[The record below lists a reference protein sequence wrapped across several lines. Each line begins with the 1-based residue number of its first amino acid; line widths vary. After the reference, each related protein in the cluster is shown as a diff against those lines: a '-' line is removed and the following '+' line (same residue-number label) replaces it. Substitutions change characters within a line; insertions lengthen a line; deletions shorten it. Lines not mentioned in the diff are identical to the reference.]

1 VYAVTGVGALSP
13 LGRGAPALWDAVRA
27 GRSAIGPLPEALGG
41 GPGVAFAD
49 PPASGISKRLTAAM
63 DPISVYACLAAE
75 EALGQARLAAP
86 PDRIGAV
93 IGVGIG
99 GIRTTDES
107 YHRLYAEDRKPD
119 PLAIPKIMPSAAAS
133 AVSMALGLKG
143 PSFVV
148 SSACASSAHAIVEAM
163 HWLRL
168 GAADAMVAG
177 GAEAPFAYGLMMAW
191 KAMHILA
198 SDTCRPF
205 SVDRRGLVM
214 GEGAAC
220 LVIERLADA
229 RARGA
234 PILAVLLGAGV
245 SADADHLVKPNRAS
259 IGRAMRNALADAG
272 VGPGDV
278 GYVNAHGTGTSLN
291 DATEAAAVHDV
302 FGDRL
307 PVVSSTK
314 AATGHT
320 MGAAGAMEAVITVG
334 ALQGGWIPPT
344 VHFLGPDPECALDV
358 CPNAARE
365 AVVAVAMSNSFAFGG
380 LNVSLVLGRS
390 A

>member
-1 VYAVTGVGALSP
+1 
-13 LGRGAPALWDAVRA
+13 
-27 GRSAIGPLPEALGG
+27 
-41 GPGVAFAD
+41 
-49 PPASGISKRLTAAM
+49 
-63 DPISVYACLAAE
+63 
-75 EALGQARLAAP
+75 
-86 PDRIGAV
+86 
-93 IGVGIG
+93 
-99 GIRTTDES
+99 
-107 YHRLYAEDRKPD
+107 
-119 PLAIPKIMPSAAAS
+119 
-133 AVSMALGLKG
+133 
-143 PSFVV
+143 
-148 SSACASSAHAIVEAM
+148 
-163 HWLRL
+163 
-168 GAADAMVAG
+168 
-177 GAEAPFAYGLMMAW
+177 
-191 KAMHILA
+191 
-198 SDTCRPF
+198 
-205 SVDRRGLVM
+205 M